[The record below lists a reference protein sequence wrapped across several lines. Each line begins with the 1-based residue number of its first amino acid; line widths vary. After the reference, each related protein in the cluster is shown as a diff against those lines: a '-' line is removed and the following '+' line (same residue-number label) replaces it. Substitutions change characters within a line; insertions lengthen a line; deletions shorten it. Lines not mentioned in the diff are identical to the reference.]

1 MPLHVTP
8 CVDGYVPVRIVAR
21 AGWHSGFCVRA
32 AEKRVPCAAN
42 ASSRGRGRRAALPS
56 TPSVSARCWSV
67 VMSST
72 FMRLRIVCVRTTRG
86 GAR

>member
-32 AEKRVPCAAN
+32 AAKRVPC
-42 ASSRGRGRRAALPS
+42 GRERVEARRRAERRALDAER
-56 TPSVSARCWSV
+56 VGALLVGRDQE
-67 VMSST
+67 T
-72 FMRLRIVCVRTTRG
+72 FMRM
-86 GAR
+86 